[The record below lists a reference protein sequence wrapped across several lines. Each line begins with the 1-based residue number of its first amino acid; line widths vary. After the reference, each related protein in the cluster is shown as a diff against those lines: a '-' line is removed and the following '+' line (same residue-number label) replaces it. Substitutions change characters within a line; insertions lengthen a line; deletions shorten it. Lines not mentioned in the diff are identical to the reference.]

1 MPRIALSSRRSR
13 TSCSIIALATVMAIG
28 ATPALADTQS
38 FNGTGVFNSGS
49 GTVTTSTE
57 TTNIALTSNNSVITW
72 TPTDNATGTGTNIL
86 FQNSG
91 TTATFSRSTNFAVLN
106 KIMPADMSRAIV
118 MNGTVNSRVSGAQG
132 GSVYFYSPSGFIF
145 GGTSVFSVGSLV
157 VTALPVAVDGSGNF
171 IASPGIDNTVVFGQ
185 APNPDPA
192 LVTGGSIDALIPAAG
207 VGGAAGDSYVAL
219 VAPHVVHNGSIT
231 VNGSAAVVARQSR
244 PTQLR

>member
-13 TSCSIIALATVMAIG
+13 TSCSIIALATVMAMG
-28 ATPALADTQS
+28 APPALADTQS

-49 GTVTTSTE
+49 GTITTSTD

-145 GGTSVFSVGSLV
+145 GGHPGCSASDRWLARHYRSPSTAAEISSPVPESTIPLSL
-157 VTALPVAVDGSGNF
+157 AK
-171 IASPGIDNTVVFGQ
+171 
-185 APNPDPA
+185 
-192 LVTGGSIDALIPAAG
+192 
-207 VGGAAGDSYVAL
+207 
-219 VAPHVVHNGSIT
+219 H
-231 VNGSAAVVARQSR
+231 
-244 PTQLR
+244 PTPMQRLSL